1 MVTVMMYKTGGNV
14 TSCVSYV
21 PSLLPL
27 LLALSGASV
36 PLEKRME
43 SSCRRGGGL
52 RSGEQQDGVK
62 ARILDA
68 DTE

>member
-1 MVTVMMYKTGGNV
+1 MSPCSHIYAITSVSTTVVIEMMYKTVKNII
-14 TSCVSYV
+14 SNVSYV

-27 LLALSGASV
+27 ALALSGVSV

-52 RSGEQQDGVK
+52 
-62 ARILDA
+62 
-68 DTE
+68 